1 MALEVGTHIDDLNQ
15 TNPASTDGIGQ
26 ADDHIRLIKK
36 TILNTF
42 PNITGPVLATQAELN
57 FTDGLTSSTA
67 ELNTLD
73 GYTGDVSDLN
83 KLAGVTSSA
92 AELNK
97 LDGALATT
105 TEINKL
111 SGLSATTGELNTLAG
126 ITASTSELNKIDGY
140 TGNSSDLSILAG
152 AAAAG
157 VSSTEFRRLNGVTGD
172 IQSQLDARPVA
183 ASAPTFTGT
192 VTAPTAAVNK
202 VDFGAWDI
210 YRSGSNLVFA
220 YNGTARFSL
229 TSGGNLTVEGDVTA
243 FGSA

>member
-73 GYTGDVSDLN
+73 GYTGDVSDFN
-83 KLAGVTSSA
+83 KLAGVTASSS
-92 AELNK
+92 ELSKLAGVTASTSEINK
-97 LDGALATT
+97 LDGLNTT
-105 TEINKL
+105 T
-111 SGLSATTGELNTLAG
+111 SELNTMAG

-140 TGNSSDLSILAG
+140 TGNSADLSILAG
-152 AAAAG
+152 ASAAG
-157 VSSTEFRRLNGVTGD
+157 VSSTEFRRLNGVTSN
-172 IQSQLDARPVA
+172 IQTQLDALPQVA
-183 ASAPTFTGT
+183 SPTFTGT
-192 VTAPTAAVNK
+192 LTAPTAAVDK

-210 YRSGSNLVFA
+210 YPSGSNLIFA
-220 YNGTARFSL
+220 YNGTARFKLS
-229 TSGGNLTVEGDVTA
+229 SSGNLTVEGDVTA
-243 FGSA
+243 FGDA